1 MEKTMLIMIVI
12 VALVAIGGLL
22 YIGMGKS
29 DVAPVFV
36 ESPSMQAP
44 AKAPAGTVV
53 GKAGGQIRFKVVPI
67 TDSAGGQIR
76 FSMK

>member
-12 VALVAIGGLL
+12 VAIVAIGGLL
-22 YIGMGKS
+22 YINSDKS

-36 ESPSMQAP
+36 ESPSAP
-44 AKAPAGTVV
+44 AKAPADVLGS
-53 GKAGGQIRFKVVPI
+53 AGGQIRFKVVPV
-67 TDSAGGQIR
+67 TDSAGGQIK